1 MISEIN
7 GFITTSNS
15 NLNTSGEFVTVKGKR
30 NKTNK
35 KEAVSTTKP
44 VTAIIKLNKPILK
57 TNPQQKI
64 AQPKPIITIKPKETV
79 TIPIKSSFSAPIIPT
94 KMEPINDF
102 VNDINNTIFPPL
114 LSTNSKPFTQI
125 VSETK
130 PIALK
135 IEQEQTLKPQPTTKP
150 AKKNKLEFL
159 TQRNN
164 NSVIFLDELKSNHL
178 NSKQKQD
185 SSDLLQQNDKN
196 VLNGIKF
203 GFIDSS
209 SSDEEPLTAQIKAE
223 PIKERNKK
231 KINSTKLIKQ
241 SNSAS
246 DTTST
251 DNESDSQRIKQK
263 IKTKNKKL
271 NKLKE
276 KKQQLNQSSDESLS
290 NNDKTV
296 NKPVILNTDLTTTTT
311 TTSHSSITVPVAANA
326 AVLLNT
332 NYQQA
337 AAAPFMFYPNANQ
350 MNAYLAA
357 CYGYPQLVTQ
367 PNGSQFMMPPF
378 VPQQFYQQ
386 VPAANYYYN
395 NKQTE
400 VKNEQSS
407 TNSSNNST
415 PTPAQNEP
423 IQQSAAEAQHF
434 SNTAPVAAAGY
445 PPFMQSGPFYSY
457 PVPMDYIPTAVNQ
470 SVNDL
475 QPQTQANQSMPLNT
489 SSNDKTDTRNKR
501 NNNNNNRSQRNHHS
515 QYQHNYYQQH
525 QNELY
530 SNRMPLYY
538 PNQQNH
544 QMMQNPTIIADALQV
559 AYTADYK
566 GDFNLDEAAYYIAK
580 QWNNMKLNDN
590 K

>member
-1 MISEIN
+1 MDLISEIN

-135 IEQEQTLKPQPTTKP
+135 IEQEQTLKLEPTIKP

-159 TQRNN
+159 TQRSN

-185 SSDLLQQNDKN
+185 SSDLIQQSDKN

-209 SSDEEPLTAQIKAE
+209 SSDEEPLAQIKPE
-223 PIKERNKK
+223 QIKERNKK
-231 KINSTKLIKQ
+231 KILIKQ
-241 SNSAS
+241 SNSVS

-251 DNESDSQRIKQK
+251 DNESDSQRILKQK

-311 TTSHSSITVPVAANA
+311 TTSHTSITVPVAANA

-400 VKNEQSS
+400 VKNEESS
-407 TNSSNNST
+407 TNSSSNST

-434 SNTAPVAAAGY
+434 SNTAPAAAGY
-445 PPFMQSGPFYSY
+445 PPFIQSGPFYSY

-475 QPQTQANQSMPLNT
+475 QQQTQTNQSIPINT

-515 QYQHNYYQQH
+515 HYQHNYYQQH